1 MDGWMECISF
11 QWMDGGLDIISK
23 WMSVWIDRLDT
34 ILKWMVGLDWIPF
47 QSRTVRSCQAP
58 RNQELSPP
66 EPTLWLLWK
75 IISGQIISQ
84 TKAKAKVLQKT
95 DTIEIGEKHLVMK
108 TRLVRYGNAIMRNMY
123 WRSNMEICLQRDV
136 EILCY
141 DANNRKYI
149 CLPTMP
155 VNYGWKARN
164 PFWKYG
170 LHLINR
176 LISNQ
181 RNFVFD

>member
-1 MDGWMECISF
+1 MDGW
-11 QWMDGGLDIISK
+11 
-23 WMSVWIDRLDT
+23 
-34 ILKWMVGLDWIPF
+34 LDWLPF
-47 QSRTVRSCQAP
+47 QSRTMRSCQAP

-84 TKAKAKVLQKT
+84 TKAKAKALQKT
-95 DTIEIGEKHLVMK
+95 DTIEIGGKHLVMK
-108 TRLVRYGNAIMRNMY
+108 MKLVRYGNAIMRNMY
-123 WRSNMEICLQRDV
+123 WRSNMEICLRRDL
-136 EILCY
+136 EISCY
-141 DANNRKYI
+141 DANMMQIIGSIFVCQQSRLIMDEK
-149 CLPTMP
+149 
-155 VNYGWKARN
+155 RN